1 MDPSLAAIRRQGNEA
16 SEFTTDVRGERLRN
30 DWNVGDS
37 PRGTLGQA
45 VAQHAAPLKGNWES
59 KAEWESGRRI
69 LGGGRRICIVL
80 EMRHLLGTLV
90 EKAAR
95 LLLE

>member
-30 DWNVGDS
+30 DWNAGGSARDR
-37 PRGTLGQA
+37 PGQA
-45 VAQHAAPLKGNWES
+45 GAQHAAPPHGNWES
-59 KAEWESGRRI
+59 TGEWESGRRI

-80 EMRHLLGTLV
+80 EMRHLLGSSV
-90 EKAAR
+90 EKAER
-95 LLLE
+95 LLVK